1 MQHEVKKISR
11 IVDELTTFFLKE
23 DTNEVEFKIKKEID
37 KTTIEIIDVQTHFD
51 ENDIDEI
58 RQVLNVQRQIEIETY
73 YWQLAGETD
82 LGEELLLIGT
92 MVDEAIVE
100 KIDGNL
106 SIKLVRKIINN

>member
-23 DTNEVEFKIKKEID
+23 DTDEVGFRIKKSPD
-37 KTTIEIIDVQTHFD
+37 KTVIELVDYNTHFN
-51 ENDIDEI
+51 EESINEI
-58 RQVLNVQRQIEIETY
+58 REVLNVQRQIEIEAY

-100 KIDGNL
+100 KVDGNL
-106 SIKLVRKIINN
+106 NIKLIRNIMV